1 MQLLAAHVQTH
12 RRQAPVHIGTIETMS
27 NKTILG
33 VIGVIIGLGLLYL
46 SVRNVDFGSV
56 RESFS
61 QADFRYAIVTL
72 VVLAGFYWLKAMRWR
87 DILSPVGGFSSATLF
102 PSMISGAACNNLLP
116 AHLGEIV
123 RVYMLG
129 HQLQISKAAILAT
142 LVVERIF
149 DLIAVLVLTTIALL
163 MIEVDAQFHAAA
175 LFLAVVAGVGLTVT
189 YLTARYPETA
199 VGLMERTLH
208 FLPQRFIQ
216 RLSSLLTNTSA
227 GLLALRDPRL
237 FLLVLGNSIVQWLA
251 MAICVYFAILAFDI
265 EVPSYA
271 AILVLALLVAG
282 VSLPTSPG
290 FVGTIQFCFV
300 LGLKQFG
307 IDANTAFAA
316 SVFYHTIT
324 FVSVTLTGLYF
335 MHRYRLKIRSVY
347 AIGLEN
353 EPDKI

>member
-1 MQLLAAHVQTH
+1 MEA
-12 RRQAPVHIGTIETMS
+12 MS
-27 NKTILG
+27 NKTILS
-33 VIGVIIGLGLLYL
+33 VIGVIVGLGLLYL
-46 SVRNVDFGSV
+46 SVRNVDVSSV

-61 QADFRYAIVTL
+61 QADFRYALATL
-72 VVLAGFYWLKAMRWR
+72 IVLAGFFWLKVVRWR
-87 DILSPVGGFSSATLF
+87 DILSPVGGYSSATLF
-102 PSMISGAACNNLLP
+102 PSMISGAAGNNLLP
-116 AHLGEIV
+116 AHLGEIL

-129 HQLQISKAAILAT
+129 HQLRISKAAILAT
-142 LVVERIF
+142 LIVERIF
-149 DLIAVLVLTTIALL
+149 DLIAVLILTTIALL

-175 LFLAVVAGVGLTVT
+175 LFLAVVAGIGLTVT

-199 VGLMERTLH
+199 VGFVERSLR
-208 FLPQRFIQ
+208 FLPQRFLQ
-216 RLSSLLTNTSA
+216 RIGSILSNTAA

-237 FLLVLGNSIVQWLA
+237 FLLVLGNSVVQWLG
-251 MAICVYFAILAFDI
+251 MAVCVYFAILAFDI

-282 VSLPTSPG
+282 VSLPTTPG

-316 SVFYHTIT
+316 SVFYHSIT

-353 EPDKI
+353 EPEKT